1 MERSNKFAARRTSRF
16 PGSPP
21 TRQGKFSLVMLIA
34 ILGMMVIIGFV
45 GNCGYVV
52 TEKMNSQ
59 NAADAVAFSSAQ
71 WMARGMNAVTA
82 TNHLLGEVT
91 GLVVVMEG
99 LGGPEADSQMEAYPL
114 QASVPDDV
122 NRTLADMAYVQ
133 GNSIYGTDLVGKVDK
148 PFVKAIVKDLV
159 SKKDKKHKAFATI
172 YDSKVVLKRAVT
184 PRLIAKFLANWLFL
198 VPPPWGYLAA
208 AGAYITHGVA
218 DEQLFEIGLEYVIL
232 EGLEQLVTRGQVLKK
247 LKVDLLENQLIPALA
262 AHGNLLAGRP
272 SKQAQQKP
280 NAESAVV
287 NHAIRDS
294 LSHLGDVYHVKAAI
308 YPTALTLAPTAQASA
323 KFANL
328 RLPIEPEAPPSGKG
342 TRAGK
347 EEKEWGNDKLEVPDS
362 DNQLDKIL
370 KDIKE
375 KKEQIQD
382 RIKLL
387 EKQVATLQGLKSE
400 VVELRGRT
408 GVTADE
414 RTAFV
419 NEEKSIDAD
428 IKKLQDRIA
437 KLNKDLK
444 ELDAQEKK
452 MRETIKSL
460 QTAPTDKSG
469 NLSAERVH
477 LALDKMDTAEERY
490 TQWARATNPYMD
502 AFRAPI
508 LKLFQ
513 NHLKRSG
520 AAGHYEKWTNRYT
533 LVKSWQ
539 FRSGYRF
546 RAANGSKEKG
556 EWYKDAKN
564 EPLAMYLM
572 AETFDPMKPLPPPKP
587 GAVRVRK
594 GEEVWT
600 KDTADGKKMAEE
612 MFTIVGMTHREIEPF
627 FSPIIFPVASR
638 SGMTTFAQSIYYNS
652 NPQEPAPKE
661 KSLVQPKVGW
671 DTLNWAPDSS
681 PPEWGAPATVAKDQ
695 KWPWEL
701 FTDESAFVG
710 KSRAKLNWQ
719 AMLMPV
725 TKSRFDQAVLASA
738 TALEPEMTLN
748 LKAASVVFDNM
759 VTH

>member
-1 MERSNKFAARRTSRF
+1 MERSNRFAARRTSRF
-16 PGSPP
+16 PGSPA
-21 TRQGKFSLVMLIA
+21 TRQGKFTLVILIA
-34 ILGMMVIIGFV
+34 IIGMMVIIGFV
-45 GNCGYVV
+45 GNVGYVV

-99 LGGPEADSQMEAYPL
+99 LGGPEADQQMVAYPL
-114 QASVPDDV
+114 QASIPDDV
-122 NRTLADMAYVQ
+122 NRSLADLAFVQ
-133 GNSIYGTDLVGKVDK
+133 GNSIYGTDAVGKIDK

-218 DEQLFEIGLEYVIL
+218 DEQLFKIGVEYVIL

-247 LKVDLLENQLIPALA
+247 LKVDLLENKLIPALA
-262 AHGNLLAGRP
+262 AHGDLLAGRP
-272 SKQAQQKP
+272 SKEAKQNP
-280 NAESAVV
+280 NTESAVV

-294 LSHLGDVYHVKAAI
+294 LSHLGEVYHVKAAI
-308 YPTALTLAPTAQASA
+308 YPTALTIAPTALASA

-328 RLPIEPEAPPSGKG
+328 RLPIEPEAPPTGKG
-342 TRAGK
+342 TPKGK
-347 EEKEWGNDKLEVPDS
+347 EEKEWGNDKLQVEDS
-362 DNQLDKIL
+362 DNQLDKVL
-370 KDIKE
+370 DDIKD
-375 KKEQIQD
+375 KKKKIND

-387 EKQVATLQGLKSE
+387 EKQVETLQGLKTE
-400 VVELRGRT
+400 VADLRGRT
-408 GVTADE
+408 GVTPQELAAFDDE
-414 RTAFV
+414 S
-419 NEEKSIDAD
+419 KKIDAD
-428 IKKLQDRIA
+428 IAKLQQRIA
-437 KLNKDLK
+437 KLKQDLKDL
-444 ELDAQEKK
+444 EAQEKK
-452 MRETIKSL
+452 MRETIASL
-460 QTAPTDKSG
+460 QSAPIDTSG
-469 NLSAERVH
+469 NLSAERAH
-477 LALDKMDTAEERY
+477 LALDKMNTAEERY
-490 TQWARATNPYMD
+490 TQWVRATNPYMD

-508 LKLFQ
+508 LRLFK
-513 NHLKRSG
+513 HYLSRSG
-520 AAGHYEKWTNRYT
+520 AADHYEKWTNRYT

-546 RAANGSKEKG
+546 ERVSDTKG
-556 EWYKDAKN
+556 QWKKKSDV
-564 EPLAMYLM
+564 EPLQMYLM
-572 AETFDPMKPLPPPKP
+572 AQTFDPMKPSPPPKA

-600 KDTADGKKMAEE
+600 KESADGKKMAEE
-612 MFTIVGMTHREIEPF
+612 MFTIVAMTHREIKPF

-638 SGMTTFAQSIYYNS
+638 NGMTTFAQAIYYNS
-652 NPQEPAPKE
+652 NPEQPAPKE
-661 KSLVQPKVGW
+661 KSLIQPKVGW

-681 PPEWGAPATVAKDQ
+681 PPEWGAPATVAADE
-695 KWPWEL
+695 KWPWDL
-701 FTDESAFVG
+701 FTEESAFVG
-710 KSRAKLNWQ
+710 QSHAKLNWQ

-725 TKSRFDQAVLASA
+725 TKSRFEQAIPASA
-738 TALEPEMTLN
+738 TAVEPEMTLN
-748 LKAASVVFDNM
+748 LTFALPLFDKM